1 MAVIILKLSSDDFIR
16 IEKADSLENEVIYDQ
31 TDTALKINLNS
42 RKVYESK
49 REILL
54 TKIEFDILVYLA
66 TYPDRV
72 FTYQQIYESVWG
84 EPYYNE
90 KGNIMTHIRHLR
102 EKIEPDPSHPQYIEN
117 VRGVG
122 YRFKKQ

>member
-42 RKVYESK
+42 RKVYENK

-102 EKIEPDPSHPQYIEN
+102 EKIESDPSHPQYIEN

>member
-1 MAVIILKLSSDDFIR
+1 MIILKLSSDDFIR

-31 TDTALKINLNS
+31 TDTALEINLNS
-42 RKVYESK
+42 RKVYENK

>member
-42 RKVYESK
+42 RKVYENK

>member
-42 RKVYESK
+42 RKVYENK

-90 KGNIMTHIRHLR
+90 KGNIMIHIRHLR

>member
-1 MAVIILKLSSDDFIR
+1 MTVIILKLRSDDFIR

-42 RKVYESK
+42 RKVYENK